1 MDLPLRYYLRRTL
14 SLPPHVAA
22 KKAARLASELVR
34 QRIAASR
41 ERNAPTYCHVDE
53 GRALARRIAITADDV
68 PDDIEAALPRIAER
82 YLTHAFD
89 LLGSGWIE
97 VRYGADCPGLARH
110 KYPAG
115 PRITPDARGRW
126 LSTIVNRSNQERAAK
141 AWRLISRPDYQPIDW
156 HLDFRSG
163 HRWSAQDR
171 FNEQRIGF
179 PPGSDIKLPWELARM
194 QHLPQLAVAAV
205 LAASRREGWR
215 APQDYIQ
222 ELRNQIV
229 DFYCANPPRFG
240 PNWTCPMDIGIRAA
254 NWVVALD
261 IAGNAGWFP
270 DEPFRRLLVDSLYDH
285 GRHILHHL
293 EWSESGRSNHYLSD
307 IAGLLF
313 VAAYLPPTA
322 ETDAWLAFA
331 TSELVGET
339 ERQFHRDGANY
350 EGSTSYHRLSG
361 ELSVFGA
368 ALIAG
373 LAREGRTAFSD
384 FDRTHLAGIR
394 PPLPSAPLPQSD
406 VGIRCPLTET
416 AVDRLAGIGRF
427 ANAVLRP
434 DHRIVQIGDTD
445 SGRFLKLH
453 PVWDD
458 NDDEDL
464 LDHRHLLAAVDA
476 LFDIAPK
483 RERWLD
489 GAVVRSLMAGAKLRP
504 PTAAAAQ
511 PEASLPAFNAAV
523 ERIMALPPESQ
534 REIRVDHVSTPGD
547 RTVFWYPDFGLVIVK
562 GSGFFLSLRCAQS
575 YRADAPTGH
584 LHDDNLALELYADG
598 RLLVYDPG
606 VYVYTSLPDARNAY
620 RAAAAHH
627 APRALGW
634 DATAID
640 PGLLFQ
646 CPSALPARL
655 RHASIDGLAAELPG
669 PRGAVLLRTVEI
681 GASGVSIRDGV
692 ENGALRPL
700 TLPPPYCRGY
710 GKRTNTT
717 TDNRFFPR
725 SATGGEG
732 VIEREP
738 TSEALTRGPP
748 SAGHRRATG

>member
-1 MDLPLRYYLRRTL
+1 VNPLLKFYLKRALT
-14 SLPPHVAA
+14 LPPHQTVR
-22 KKAARLASELVR
+22 KAARFASELVR
-34 QRIAASR
+34 RRIAASR
-41 ERNAPTYCHVDE
+41 EGNAPTYCHVDE
-53 GRALARRIAITADDV
+53 SRLLARRIAMTADEV
-68 PDDIEAALPRIAER
+68 PDDLAAALPRIAER
-82 YLTHAFD
+82 YLAHEFD

-97 VRYGADCPGLARH
+97 VRYGADCRGLEQH

-126 LSTIVNRSNQERAAK
+126 LSEIVNRSNQERAAR
-141 AWRLISRPDYQPIDW
+141 AWRQISRPDYQPIDW
-156 HLDFRSG
+156 QLDFRSG

-171 FNEQRIGF
+171 FDKQRIGF

-194 QHLPQLAVAAV
+194 HHLPQLAVAAV
-205 LAASRREGWR
+205 LASSERHGWR

-261 IAGNAGWFP
+261 IAGNASWQP

-285 GRHILHHL
+285 GRHILRHL

-307 IAGLLF
+307 VAGLLF
-313 VAAYLPPTA
+313 IAAYLPPTA

-331 TSELVGET
+331 TSELIGET

-368 ALIAG
+368 ALIVG
-373 LAREGRTAFSD
+373 LARENRTAFSD
-384 FDRTHLAGIR
+384 FDRRHLAGIR
-394 PPLPSAPLPQSD
+394 PPIPSAPLPQSD
-406 VGIRCPLTET
+406 VGVRCPLTEIT
-416 AVDRLAGIGRF
+416 VDRLAGIGRF
-427 ANAVLRP
+427 ADTVLRP

-453 PVWDD
+453 PIWDD
-458 NDDEDL
+458 NDEEDL

-476 LFDIAPK
+476 LFDAAPG
-483 RERWLD
+483 RPRWLD
-489 GAVVRSLMAGAKLRP
+489 TAVVRSLMAGEKLRVP
-504 PTAAAAQ
+504 PFSAAQ
-511 PEASLPAFNAAV
+511 PEASPTAFKTTI
-523 ERIMALPPESQ
+523 ERIMALPPGSR
-534 REIRVDHVSTPGD
+534 REIRIDLASVPDD
-547 RTVFWYPDFGLVIVK
+547 RTIFCYPDFGLVIVK

-575 YRADAPTGH
+575 YRTDAPTGH
-584 LHDDNLALELYADG
+584 LHDDNLALELYADNH
-598 RLLVYDPG
+598 LLICDPG
-606 VYVYTSLPDARNAY
+606 VYVYTSLPDARNVY

-646 CPSALPARL
+646 CSSALPARL
-655 RHASIDGLAAELPG
+655 LHADVDGLGAELTG
-669 PRGAVLLRTVEI
+669 PRGAVLLRTIEI
-681 GASGVSIRDGV
+681 GASGMTIRDGV
-692 ENGALRPL
+692 EGGTLRPL
-700 TLPPPYCRGY
+700 VSPLAYCKGY
-710 GKRTNTT
+710 GKQTSVVAAPQL
-717 TDNRFFPR
+717 FPALPQ
-725 SATGGEG
+725 SALSMYG
-732 VIEREP
+732 
-738 TSEALTRGPP
+738 
-748 SAGHRRATG
+748 SA